1 LAGRASGPGFVP
13 GLSGVLLLALA
24 YGIVHTVVRLL
35 ASGNLGE
42 HDPHDNLLIQTLSA
56 GWSVE
61 QLPLYNWL
69 LWGLQQMLGAGVE
82 AFLALKYGLLVA
94 MAGFMFLIGRR
105 VTGSALWG
113 FVAVESLSLVYQV
126 FWRYH
131 ESYTDLVGAMTLTL
145 ATFWCLLRVLDRGWT
160 RDYVWLAVAVG
171 LGLLS
176 QTIYLLFLVALLI
189 AVLLQTALR
198 TRLRSANLLWLP
210 VIAGLIVSPYAGWL
224 LAEPARLPA
233 FLDALLPVAS
243 PFDAGV
249 RLGAAGDAIFKPVL
263 VLAPYVFFLPL
274 VFPGVLRAPA
284 RLVVAETSPDL
295 TRLIRHTLTIEAVL
309 LLAGALWSGWAGYP
323 VQNLLP
329 LFLLAIVW
337 LTDRARRSVPTEKQI
352 GRFFWLTVTIALV
365 ALGMRLA
372 NMFVLD
378 PVCSKCRW
386 GQPYAEL
393 AETMRASGFRAGTVA
408 GEDVELVSNLRRF
421 FPEARFVAP
430 GVGGAMVE
438 PVWLVGTSKRDPD
451 ESARR
456 LLGESA
462 GSLAVT
468 RVHAPWQHLWRPTG
482 YRHTDW
488 WFAVTTTVT
497 ARSAPD
503 PRSAPTP

>member
-1 LAGRASGPGFVP
+1 MAP

-24 YGIVHTVVRLL
+24 YGAVHTVVRLL

-42 HDPHDNLLIQTLSA
+42 HDPHDNLLIQTLAA
-56 GWSVE
+56 GWSVD

-69 LWGLQQMLGAGVE
+69 LWGLQQVLGAGVE
-82 AFLALKYGLLVA
+82 AFLVLKYGLLVV

-105 VTGSALWG
+105 VAGSALWG

-131 ESYTDLVGAMTLTL
+131 ESYTDLIGAMTLTL

-160 RDYVWLAVAVG
+160 RDYLWLSVAVG

-176 QTIYLLFLVALLI
+176 QTIYLVFLDALLVS
-189 AVLLQTALR
+189 AFAQPTAR
-198 TRLRSANLLWLP
+198 KRLMSADLLWLP
-210 VIAGLIVSPYAGWL
+210 VIAGLIVSPYVGWL
-224 LAEPARLPA
+224 LAEPGRWSA
-233 FLDALLPVAS
+233 FMAGLLPTPAEGGS
-243 PFDAGV
+243 LP
-249 RLGAAGDAIFKPVL
+249 RAAGDALLKPVL
-263 VLAPYVFFLPL
+263 VLAPYVFLLPL

-284 RLVVAETSPDL
+284 RPVAAETSPDL
-295 TRLIRHTLTIEAVL
+295 TRLIRHTLTIEVLL
-309 LLAGALWSGWAGYP
+309 LLAGALWSGRAGYP

-337 LTDRARRSVPTEKQI
+337 LTDRARRSVPTERQI
-352 GRFFWLTVTIALV
+352 GHFFWLTVTIALV
-365 ALGMRLA
+365 ALGVRLA
-372 NMFVLD
+372 NMVVLD

-393 AETMRASGFRAGTVA
+393 AERMRASGFRAGTVA

-421 FPEARFVAP
+421 FPDARFIAP
-430 GVGGAMVE
+430 GVGGPMVE
-438 PVWLVGTSKRDPD
+438 PVWLVGTIKRDPD

-468 RVHAPWQHLWRPTG
+468 KVHAPWQHLWRPTG

-488 WFAVTTTVT
+488 WFAVTTTAT
-497 ARSAPD
+497 ARNAPD